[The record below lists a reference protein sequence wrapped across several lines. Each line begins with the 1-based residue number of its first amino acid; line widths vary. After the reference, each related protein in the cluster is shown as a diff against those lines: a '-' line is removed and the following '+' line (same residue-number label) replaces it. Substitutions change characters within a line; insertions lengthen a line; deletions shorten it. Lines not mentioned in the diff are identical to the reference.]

1 MLHVTSAATPVG
13 STVFCL
19 LALLFISLGVLLMLR
34 YYLPL
39 RSTPAFYLVPIF
51 FALWLPSIVVI
62 LVPVDLASSAAT
74 DDDATRGIWLP
85 HRVILVSWRITYWL
99 TFALTWF
106 ILPILAEYS
115 DAGYRDPDDKL
126 KYSLQ
131 QNAQFYAIF
140 VLAGLGGFI
149 YTAIVYK
156 LDFASLKAFVMAASY
171 CWGLVFAIYLMGH
184 GLVSIP
190 RRLVRGASVSGSLRR
205 LHALAPKVHDQ
216 MEDSLVALEEI
227 EEEVSEVRRR
237 KVGSCVEFQD
247 WIEELASLMP
257 NQPPT
262 TADRANS
269 RNSVPVVITRK
280 YLADLTR
287 RLTRARHARSR
298 HLDEWNCLKGEAAEM
313 QAILSSATS
322 KSLDFGG
329 SSTRTAN
336 MLTPYT
342 RYLYYY
348 HVAPRI
354 RLALGGLLAVASICI
369 LWSELIR
376 FAIPKLSIIRLSV
389 IHHWVGGKA
398 QVGFAGQTISCL
410 YICYMCAAALVSVTE
425 VKAWRGRALVK
436 RNTAYESA
444 FWYSSQ
450 VAKLCIPLSYN
461 YVTFLTPEV
470 YKKTTFYRFLG
481 EQIEST
487 APGRWFDDLFPIIL
501 LFPVVATLFG
511 LYGRVKRL
519 LFGIDMVDDDGADPS
534 GYGTGSWREGQRLLE
549 QDLDGD
555 AASRRRLDTAT
566 GLTAVAGSRSRQGP
580 ILSASAARD
589 TTVGAGSNSRPAV
602 TSPRPRLPPRGQF
615 TDTEPE
621 DDNILQ
627 ILGHRM
633 MNTIDTMET
642 PRWLQEIGQGIKKTK
657 WMGGDEDPFSGDGRG
672 GDVDFRRWF
681 GGSGGGGG
689 GGEGGRGRGR
699 GGRGGRI
706 RL

>member
-1 MLHVTSAATPVG
+1 MPHASSAG

-19 LALLFISLGVLLMLR
+19 SALLVISFGVLLILR
-34 YYLPL
+34 HYLPL

-51 FALWLPSIVVI
+51 FALWLPSIAVI

-74 DDDATRGIWLP
+74 DDAATRGIRLP
-85 HRVILVSWRITYWL
+85 QRAILVSWRITYWL

-106 ILPILAEYS
+106 ILPILAEFS

-126 KYSLQ
+126 RYSLR

-140 VLAGLGGFI
+140 VLAGLAGFV
-149 YTAIVYK
+149 YTAVVYS

-190 RRLVRGASVSGSLRR
+190 RRLIRGASISGNLRR
-205 LHALAPKVHDQ
+205 LQGRAVKLHEQ
-216 MEDSLVALEEI
+216 MEDSLVALEEV
-227 EEEVSEVRRR
+227 EEEVLEVRRR

-247 WIEELASLMP
+247 WIEELASL
-257 NQPPT
+257 
-262 TADRANS
+262 TANRRPATVDETHTRS
-269 RNSVPVVITRK
+269 LVPVVMTQR

-287 RLTRARHARSR
+287 RFTRARHARCR
-298 HLDEWNCLKGEAAEM
+298 YVDEWTCLKREATES
-313 QAILSSATS
+313 QAILNSAAS
-322 KSLDFGG
+322 QSLDFGG
-329 SSTRTAN
+329 AASN
-336 MLTPYT
+336 VLTPYT
-342 RYLYYY
+342 RYLYHY
-348 HVAPRI
+348 HVAPCM
-354 RLALGGLLAVASICI
+354 RLVLGGLLAVASICI

-376 FAIPKLSIIRLSV
+376 FAFPKLSMIRLSV

-444 FWYSSQ
+444 FWYSTQ

-470 YKKTTFYRFLG
+470 YQKTTFYRFLG

-501 LFPVVATLFG
+501 LFPVLATLFG
-511 LYGRVKRL
+511 LYGRVKRF
-519 LFGIDMVDDDGADPS
+519 LFGIGMVSYDGDDGGGDDDNPS
-534 GYGTGSWREGQRLLE
+534 SYGRREGQRLLE
-549 QDLDGD
+549 QDADGE
-555 AASRRRLDTAT
+555 AAFRRRRDVTTT
-566 GLTAVAGSRSRQGP
+566 GL
-580 ILSASAARD
+580 SANNN
-589 TTVGAGSNSRPAV
+589 SNSNNNNNNNNIVSAPPTRDDTSLRPAV

-615 TDTEPE
+615 SNTEPE

-633 MNTIDTMET
+633 KNTIDTMET
-642 PRWLQEIGQGIKKTK
+642 PRWLQEIGQGIKNTK
-657 WMGGDEDPFSGDGRG
+657 WVGEDGELFPTDGRG

-681 GGSGGGGG
+681 GGGGDGGGRGGGGG
-689 GGEGGRGRGR
+689 GGGGAG
-699 GGRGGRI
+699 GGRI

>member
-1 MLHVTSAATPVG
+1 MPHATSAATPVG
-13 STVFCL
+13 SIVFCL
-19 LALLFISLGVLLMLR
+19 LALLVISFGVLLMLR
-34 YYLPL
+34 HYLPL

-74 DDDATRGIWLP
+74 DDDATKGIWLP
-85 HRVILVSWRITYWL
+85 QRVILVSWRITYWL

-126 KYSLQ
+126 KYSLR

-140 VLAGLGGFI
+140 VLAGLAGFI
-149 YTAIVYK
+149 YTAVVYK

-171 CWGLVFAIYLMGH
+171 CWVLIFAIYLMGH

-190 RRLVRGASVSGSLRR
+190 RRLIRSASISGSLRR
-205 LHALAPKVHDQ
+205 LQAMAPKVHDQ
-216 MEDSLVALEEI
+216 MEDSLVALEEV
-227 EEEVSEVRRR
+227 EEEVLEVRRR
-237 KVGSCVEFQD
+237 KVSSCVEFQD
-247 WIEELASLMP
+247 WIEELASLIP
-257 NQPPT
+257 KQPSST
-262 TADRANS
+262 TIEPAS
-269 RNSVPVVITRK
+269 RTSIPVVMTQK

-298 HLDEWNCLKGEAAEM
+298 HLDEWNCLKQQASRM
-313 QAILSSATS
+313 QAILDSAAS
-322 KSLDFGG
+322 KSLDFGA
-329 SSTRTAN
+329 SSKSI
-336 MLTPYT
+336 LTPYT

-354 RLALGGLLAVASICI
+354 RLVLGGLLAVASVCI

-376 FAIPKLSIIRLSV
+376 FAFPKLSIIRLSV

-444 FWYSSQ
+444 FWYSTQ

-461 YVTFLTPEV
+461 YVTFLTPDV
-470 YKKTTFYRFLG
+470 YKKTTFYGFLG

-511 LYGRVKRL
+511 LYGRAKRL
-519 LFGIDMVDDDGADPS
+519 LFGIDLVDDDDGDDRS
-534 GYGTGSWREGQRLLE
+534 SYGTHSWREGQRLLE
-549 QDLDGD
+549 QDVDGNTASQRHQD
-555 AASRRRLDTAT
+555 ATMRLAAALASR
-566 GLTAVAGSRSRQGP
+566 SGP
-580 ILSASAARD
+580 GPVSAAA
-589 TTVGAGSNSRPAV
+589 TTAGAGSVGGPRA
-602 TSPRPRLPPRGQF
+602 TSPKPRLPSRQRF
-615 TDTEPE
+615 SDTEPE

-633 MNTIDTMET
+633 RNTIDTMEP
-642 PRWLQEIGQGIKKTK
+642 PRWLQEIGEGIKNT
-657 WMGGDEDPFSGDGRG
+657 DLFPGDGRV

-681 GGSGGGGG
+681 GGSGGG
-689 GGEGGRGRGR
+689 EG
-699 GGRGGRI
+699 GGRI

>member
-1 MLHVTSAATPVG
+1 MPHASSAG

-19 LALLFISLGVLLMLR
+19 LALLVISLGVLLILR
-34 YYLPL
+34 HYLPL
-39 RSTPAFYLVPIF
+39 RTTPAFYLVPIF
-51 FALWLPSIVVI
+51 FALWLPSIAVI

-74 DDDATRGIWLP
+74 DDEATRGIWLP
-85 HRVILVSWRITYWL
+85 QRAILVSWRITYWL

-126 KYSLQ
+126 RYSLR
-131 QNAQFYAIF
+131 QNAQFYAVF
-140 VLAGLGGFI
+140 ALAGLAGFV
-149 YTAIVYK
+149 YTAVVYS

-190 RRLVRGASVSGSLRR
+190 RRLIRGASISGNLRR
-205 LHALAPKVHDQ
+205 LQGRAVKVHEQ
-216 MEDSLVALEEI
+216 MEDSLVVLEEV
-227 EEEVSEVRRR
+227 EEEVLEVRRR

-247 WIEELASLMP
+247 WIEELASLTP
-257 NQPPT
+257 NRTP
-262 TADRANS
+262 AMVDE
-269 RNSVPVVITRK
+269 RNPHSSVPVVITQK

-287 RLTRARHARSR
+287 RFTRARHARSR
-298 HLDEWNCLKGEAAEM
+298 YVDEWTCLKREATET
-313 QAILSSATS
+313 QAILNSAATQ
-322 KSLDFGG
+322 SLDFGSG
-329 SSTRTAN
+329 ASSI
-336 MLTPYT
+336 LTPYT
-342 RYLYYY
+342 RYLYHYQ
-348 HVAPRI
+348 VAPCMH
-354 RLALGGLLAVASICI
+354 LALGGLLAVASICI

-376 FAIPKLSIIRLSV
+376 FAFPKLSIIRLSV

-470 YKKTTFYRFLG
+470 YQKTTFYRFLG

-501 LFPVVATLFG
+501 LFPVLATLFG

-519 LFGIDMVDDDGADPS
+519 LFGIGMVNDDGDEERDDDNPTS
-534 GYGTGSWREGQRLLE
+534 YGRREGQRLLE
-549 QDLDGD
+549 QDADGD
-555 AASRRRLDTAT
+555 AAFRRRQDTAT
-566 GLTAVAGSRSRQGP
+566 GLSAVAGNRPAVSVP
-580 ILSASAARD
+580 AARD
-589 TTVGAGSNSRPAV
+589 SSLRPVV

-615 TDTEPE
+615 STTEPE

-633 MNTIDTMET
+633 KNTIDTMET
-642 PRWLQEIGQGIKKTK
+642 PRWLQEIGQGIKNTK
-657 WMGGDEDPFSGDGRG
+657 WMGEDGELFPTDGR

-681 GGSGGGGG
+681 GGGGGGG
-689 GGEGGRGRGR
+689 GAGGARGAGE
-699 GGRGGRI
+699 GRI